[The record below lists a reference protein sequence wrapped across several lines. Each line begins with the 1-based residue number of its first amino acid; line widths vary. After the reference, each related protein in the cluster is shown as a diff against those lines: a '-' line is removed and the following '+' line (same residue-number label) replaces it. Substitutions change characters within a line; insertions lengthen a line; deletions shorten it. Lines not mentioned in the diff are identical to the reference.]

1 MSSDRKGA
9 RSSSRL
15 GIIILGMHRSGTSAL
30 TRALNL
36 LGAHLPNDLIGPAD
50 SNETGHW
57 EPSAVVSFNEALL
70 ASAGSRWDD
79 WRPLSLAS
87 VNSSESAEFLGRA
100 RTLLRQEYESYPLI
114 VLKDPRICRLS
125 RFWFLAMQ
133 SEDIETRALLPIRSP
148 EEVASSLQQR
158 DLIVSGYA
166 HLLWLR
172 YTLDAEHGSRGI
184 IRAFCRYD
192 ELLEDWE
199 AVVERMED
207 RLGIRFPNR
216 CPAVEAEIAD
226 FLTVRHRHFSTKFE
240 QEPINDEVHA
250 WASEVFSILC
260 RWSLEGETSEGRR
273 RLDQI
278 RNKFDAA
285 SAAFTQIGIVGGPVP
300 GQSGAGLARIR
311 QLEAEL
317 ETSQRAVV
325 AQADVALRSQSQSAE
340 LQLVQW
346 EQSQLFTR
354 ARAEAEAERGRR
366 EAAEQEQK
374 NLADALD
381 IARGSV
387 KSLQEQLDIL
397 LVKYEDVHRRMDLL
411 CEELL
416 ASEVRESAA
425 IKEISKLLEQISLFH
440 NVTYESQR
448 LCDQLARERD
458 GALAESEAR
467 LGRIDWLLKVNASI
481 LAAPAWWYLLPHRL
495 KMHKI
500 EQSLSRQEL
509 FDERS
514 YLAIHPDVAASGSNP
529 LEHYLLHGIREGRPQ
544 R

>member
-1 MSSDRKGA
+1 VSSDRTGA
-9 RSSSRL
+9 LSSSRL

-57 EPSAVVSFNEALL
+57 EPSAIVSFNEEML

-87 VNSSESAEFLGRA
+87 GHSSESTEFLGRA

-192 ELLEDWE
+192 DLLEDWE
-199 AVVERMED
+199 AVVKRIED
-207 RLGIRFPNR
+207 RLGVSFPNR
-216 CPAVEAEIAD
+216 CPAVEAEIAG
-226 FLTVRHRHFSTKFE
+226 FLTERHRHFLTKFE
-240 QEPINDEVHA
+240 KAPIKDEVHA
-250 WASEVFSILC
+250 WANEVFSILS
-260 RWSLEGETSEGRR
+260 RWSIEGETSEGRK

-278 RNKFDAA
+278 KDKFDAA
-285 SAAFTQIGIVGGPVP
+285 SAAFAQIGIVGGPVP

-311 QLEAEL
+311 QLEEEL
-317 ETSQRAVV
+317 DTSRRAVV
-325 AQADVALRSQSQSAE
+325 AQADIALRSQSQSTE
-340 LQLVQW
+340 LQLAQW
-346 EQSQLFTR
+346 ERSQLFTR
-354 ARAEAEAERGRR
+354 ARAQAEAERGRR
-366 EAAEQEQK
+366 VAAEHEQK
-374 NLADALD
+374 NLAAALD

-397 LVKYEDVHRRMDLL
+397 LVKYNDVHRGMDLL

-416 ASEVRESAA
+416 ALEIRESSA
-425 IKEISKLLEQISLFH
+425 INEINKLSEQISLFQ
-440 NVTYESQR
+440 NAAFESINW
-448 LCDQLARERD
+448 
-458 GALAESEAR
+458 AE
-467 LGRIDWLLKVNASI
+467 NAM
-481 LAAPAWWYLLPHRL
+481 AP
-495 KMHKI
+495 
-500 EQSLSRQEL
+500 
-509 FDERS
+509 
-514 YLAIHPDVAASGSNP
+514 
-529 LEHYLLHGIREGRPQ
+529 
-544 R
+544 

>member
-1 MSSDRKGA
+1 
-9 RSSSRL
+9 
-15 GIIILGMHRSGTSAL
+15 
-30 TRALNL
+30 
-36 LGAHLPNDLIGPAD
+36 
-50 SNETGHW
+50 
-57 EPSAVVSFNEALL
+57 
-70 ASAGSRWDD
+70 
-79 WRPLSLAS
+79 
-87 VNSSESAEFLGRA
+87 
-100 RTLLRQEYESYPLI
+100 
-114 VLKDPRICRLS
+114 
-125 RFWFLAMQ
+125 MQ